1 MRGSHDSVLEFW
13 NQRAG
18 LGEWAGTRDVIAKR
32 LEMETLAGFV
42 ADGMRILDVGC
53 GNGITAMEIARR
65 FQVKVTG
72 IDFSP
77 QMVAAAKGLAEG
89 QSFRGQVDFAVG
101 KVPGIVDLPEAFNL
115 IYTERALINLPDWSE
130 QQKAIREIGNL
141 LALGA
146 LYLMC
151 ENSQNG
157 LDELNAL
164 RERVGLKKIEPPW
177 HNRYLVDE
185 ELERGDF
192 GDLQLERVV
201 HYSSTYYLLSRVV
214 NAWLAEQEG
223 REPEY
228 DSAINQLALQLPSIG
243 TLGQGRLWVWRRHS
257 RQRRR

>member
-1 MRGSHDSVLEFW
+1 MSVRGSYDRVIEFW

-32 LEMETLAGFV
+32 LEIESLAGFV
-42 ADGMRILDVGC
+42 TDGMRILDVGC

-65 FQVKVTG
+65 FRVKITG

-77 QMVAAAKGLAEG
+77 QMVAAARGLAEG
-89 QSFRGQVDFAVG
+89 QSFRGQVDFSVG
-101 KVPGIVDLPEAFNL
+101 KVPGIIKLRDTFDL
-115 IYTERALINLPDWSE
+115 IYTERTLINLPDWPE
-130 QQKAIREIGNL
+130 QQKAIREISSL
-141 LALGA
+141 LAPGA

-164 RERVGLKKIEPPW
+164 RVRLGLKKIEPPW
-177 HNRYLVDE
+177 HNRYLMDE
-185 ELERGDF
+185 ELESGDF
-192 GDLQLERVV
+192 GDLQLERVM
-201 HYSSTYYLLSRVV
+201 HYSSTYYFLSRVV
-214 NAWLAEQEG
+214 NAWLAEQDG

-228 DSAINQLALQLPSIG
+228 DSPINQLALQLPPIG

-257 RQRRR
+257 Q